1 MRVRV
6 DSLVQGYG
14 KKTIIDDVSFDV
26 PEGEVVA
33 ILGPNGSGKS
43 TIIRTMAGLMDP
55 KSGKVTVGERDLKDI
70 SLEERARL
78 MSYVPQ
84 SYNYMPFSSVMDTVL
99 SGRAPYMG
107 WEPSDKDL
115 EIVEESLKFMDI
127 MDLAME
133 NINELSGGQR
143 QRVFIA
149 RAICQTPEIFYF
161 DEPTSALDLKYQIDT
176 MKRMYKYVHENNKSV
191 LIAVHDI
198 NLALRYCDRAVMLK
212 NGKIY
217 SEGAPSDTIT
227 ERSILDVYSVKA
239 AFTENEYGTFIMP
252 YDSV

>member
-1 MRVRV
+1 
-6 DSLVQGYG
+6 
-14 KKTIIDDVSFDV
+14 
-26 PEGEVVA
+26 
-33 ILGPNGSGKS
+33 
-43 TIIRTMAGLMDP
+43 
-55 KSGKVTVGERDLKDI
+55 
-70 SLEERARL
+70 
-78 MSYVPQ
+78 
-84 SYNYMPFSSVMDTVL
+84 
-99 SGRAPYMG
+99 
-107 WEPSDKDL
+107 
-115 EIVEESLKFMDI
+115 MDI

-217 SEGAPSDTIT
+217 SEVLLPTPSLKD
-227 ERSILDVYSVKA
+227 RYSMCIVSKRHSQR
-239 AFTENEYGTFIMP
+239 TNMVC
-252 YDSV
+252 S